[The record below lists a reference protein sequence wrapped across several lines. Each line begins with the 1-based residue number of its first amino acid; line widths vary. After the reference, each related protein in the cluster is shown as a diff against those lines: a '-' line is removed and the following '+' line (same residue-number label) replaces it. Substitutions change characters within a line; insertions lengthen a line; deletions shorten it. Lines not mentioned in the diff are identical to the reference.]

1 MAPTWLSSPIMK
13 RKWRF
18 PKVIIWLNVIELA
31 GTVAALVLIGIAD
44 PDLYR
49 TNLWQIGYD
58 HGFNSSPAQILYAY
72 ANYQPLPKI
81 PFVWSQTLQ
90 NLNIG
95 ISVLSMFIQLCK
107 VVMFI
112 MHVWYPL
119 ISTIV
124 NGLLTACWVVSMYGQ
139 AGPDHNDPRYPSNV
153 AWYIAKELLICQAHW
168 KLSLLPDGQGY
179 FAVSTF
185 MMVIYLA
192 NTILGVHSLI
202 PSRLERSVNAL
213 DLEDNIES
221 APKPARELKRPI
233 PPIRKDRGQCK
244 IYRTTD
250 SYHYEL
256 PRHRDLRKD
265 HGCQG
270 RELENYLLLGL
281 VVENRF
287 WEWEWVSD
295 AIYIR

>member
-1 MAPTWLSSPIMK
+1 MAPAWLSSPIMT

-72 ANYQPLPKI
+72 ANYRPLPKI

-90 NLNIG
+90 SFNIG

-112 MHVWYPL
+112 MHIWYPL

-124 NGLLTACWVVSMYGQ
+124 NGLLTACWAVSMYGQ
-139 AGPDHNDPRYPSNV
+139 AGPDHSDPRYPSNV
-153 AWYIAKELLICQAHW
+153 AWYIAKSCSYAKSAGNYHYCLMA
-168 KLSLLPDGQGY
+168 KGT

-221 APKPARELKRPI
+221 ATKAGKRVKTADSPDSERPWEMQNMQQSI
-233 PPIRKDRGQCK
+233 DPSKQPFTPRTLAFKSLDRQ
-244 IYRTTD
+244 
-250 SYHYEL
+250 L
-256 PRHRDLRKD
+256 PLRATSAP
-265 HGCQG
+265 
-270 RELENYLLLGL
+270 
-281 VVENRF
+281 RF
-287 WEWEWVSD
+287 
-295 AIYIR
+295 A